1 MSALSASPPP
11 LSAEDLRLLE
21 AGLRELGF
29 GSSPSGS
36 GGDAETVPGTDGTD
50 ESFSAPCLRT
60 LEEMVRLFAL
70 YIRELELFNAVF
82 DLVGADT
89 RQDLIV
95 RHIFDSLSPWK
106 TVSSLLS
113 GTGTPSLADAG
124 SGAGFPGIPLAI
136 AFPDIPVTLIER
148 MSKRCAFLENCAAMM
163 GLRNVRV
170 LNCEVEKAPRHSF
183 SVLVFRAFRP
193 LDTQMTGT
201 LLGLLRSSGHLAA
214 WKARRVKIDEEM
226 AGIAHLAGS
235 WTCVATPVPGL
246 AEEERHVV
254 VITGPTSSEVR
265 PNRSN

>member
-1 MSALSASPPP
+1 MSALSSSPAP

-21 AGLRELGF
+21 TGLQELGF
-29 GSSPSGS
+29 GLPTSGS
-36 GGDAETVPGTDGTD
+36 GSDADTVTGTDGED
-50 ESFSAPCLRT
+50 GSFPAPRT
-60 LEEMVRLFAL
+60 RSLQEMLRLFAL

-89 RQDLIV
+89 RRDLIV

-106 TVSSLLS
+106 TVSSLLA
-113 GTGTPSLADAG
+113 GGGTPCLADAG

-136 AFPDIPVTLIER
+136 AFPEIPVTLIER

-163 GLRNVRV
+163 CLRNVRV

-193 LDTQMTGT
+193 LDKQMTGT
-201 LLGLLRSSGHLAA
+201 LLALLQPAGYLAA

-226 AGIAHLAGS
+226 SGIAHLVGS
-235 WTCVATPVPGL
+235 WKCVATPVPGL

-254 VITGPTSSEVR
+254 VMTGTTSSEAR